1 MIHQS
6 GATRELSAVSRS
18 GICASGMYIIGIGI
32 AIGAAIVRVAHDA
45 DNLTGAFS
53 KGWSGAGSD
62 LDAILQRIA
71 FGPILAG
78 HGLVDDDDAGCSGI
92 ILFSETAATQQ
103 RNFECT
109 EVSPGNGIKACVAGE
124 R

>member
-1 MIHQS
+1 M
-6 GATRELSAVSRS
+6 
-18 GICASGMYIIGIGI
+18 
-32 AIGAAIVRVAHDA
+32 RVADDA

-53 KGWSGAGSD
+53 KGWSGAGCD
-62 LDAILQRIA
+62 LHAILERIA

-78 HGLVDDDDAGCSGI
+78 QGLVDDDDPGCSGI
-92 ILFSETAATQQ
+92 ILFRETAATQQ

-109 EVSPGNGIKACVAGE
+109 EVAPGNGIKACVAGE